1 MSISEMSVRP
11 QLTVSTA
18 NLTFDQRAKFS
29 NISKIRGPFA
39 AAVFE
44 SVDNIFCVLTSCLR
58 QCLHPKQ
65 STFNI

>member
-44 SVDNIFCVLTSCLR
+44 SVDNIIFCVLTS
-58 QCLHPKQ
+58 
-65 STFNI
+65 